1 MLTLQAALVVC
12 SLGATGETTLL
23 DFYADWCGP
32 CREMSRTVDSLASFG
47 YPIRKVNI
55 DREPQLAAQ
64 FRVTGVPCFVMLVDG
79 QERGRTEGVCST
91 DRLRSMFAKAGVRPN
106 VNVAAARAAGGPAIA
121 ETAAM
126 PAADPNQRP
135 SLLDGAAVQHS
146 RGARPRRGG
155 LASWLPPR
163 RGPTQPAQYAAN
175 STTADANVAP
185 SLARGE
191 QVRPAAETA
200 AMIGTEPA
208 PRMRAQSPDQPIS
221 GAPPAP
227 MFEGPANAPSVAP
240 QNLASAAPPAMP
252 APAAP
257 NQAGVPVYDSLQP
270 LVNGR
275 AASAVS
281 AGAGTLSPN
290 ATNVDASQL
299 GNRLLAASVRIKI
312 SVGGGNDVGSGTMIH
327 AEGPDVL
334 VLTCGHVFRD
344 SNGQGRI
351 AIDLY
356 GAGAPQQVPGQLVD
370 YDLKSDVGLVR
381 FRPGV
386 PVTIAPLASPDY
398 RVNAGDTV
406 YSTGCDGGADPSLR
420 QSRVTSLDK
429 YLGPPNVQVAGQPVQ
444 GRSGG
449 GLFNAAG
456 QVIGVCN
463 AADPQDDEGLYAGA
477 ASVYAI
483 LDKAGLAS
491 LYRGGNTQL
500 AGAGTTPTVSAAEVA
515 TTDDFAAPPLVPLQ
529 TPSMPG
535 RMPQN
540 LPAGLPL
547 TSDHTQELAAN
558 NGAPP
563 AAYVDDM
570 PVSDDP
576 VPAQAGQSLAAGV
589 QQPSETPYVPAALVA
604 STVPPAPAA
613 PSDGASGLSPDEQA
627 VLNELHARSEG
638 AEVICVIRSHTDPRA
653 KSEIVVLD
661 RASPAFL
668 EQLATEQH
676 RQDARQL
683 TSQRRDARG
692 AVVRTASTPVRAS
705 RAR

>member
-64 FRVTGVPCFVMLVDG
+64 YRVTGVPCFVMLVDG
-79 QERGRTEGVCST
+79 QERGRTEGVCSA
-91 DRLRSMFAKAGVRPN
+91 DRLRSMFTKSGVKPN

-135 SLLDGAAVQHS
+135 SLLGGAAVQHA
-146 RGARPRRGG
+146 RGTRPRRG

-163 RGPTQPAQYAAN
+163 RGATQGEPFAAN
-175 STTADANVAP
+175 SATADANAAP
-185 SLARGE
+185 SLVRGE
-191 QVRPAAETA
+191 QVRPADESA
-200 AMIGTEPA
+200 AMIGAEPA
-208 PRMRAQSPDQPIS
+208 PRMRAQSPDQPSS

-227 MFEGPANAPSVAP
+227 MLEGPANAPSVAP
-240 QNLASAAPPAMP
+240 QNVNGAAPPAVP

-270 LVNGR
+270 LVNSR
-275 AASAVS
+275 AASAVP
-281 AGAGTLSPN
+281 AGATAPGPN
-290 ATNVDASQL
+290 ATTADASQL

-312 SVGGGNDVGSGTMIH
+312 SVGTGNDVGSGTMIH

-381 FRPGV
+381 FRPGA

-398 RVNAGDTV
+398 RVNVEDTV
-406 YSTGCDGGADPSLR
+406 YSTGCDAGADPSLR
-420 QSRVTSLDK
+420 QSRVTSIDK

-483 LDKAGLAS
+483 LDKVGLAS

-500 AGAGTTPTVSAAEVA
+500 AAAGATPTVGATEVA
-515 TTDDFAAPPLVPLQ
+515 TTDDFAAPPLVPIQ
-529 TPSMPG
+529 PPSMPG

-547 TSDHTQELAAN
+547 TSEHTQELAAN
-558 NGAPP
+558 SGAPP
-563 AAYVDDM
+563 AAYLEQM
-570 PVSDDP
+570 PASGGQTQTMAEQA
-576 VPAQAGQSLAAGV
+576 PAAA
-589 QQPSETPYVPAALVA
+589 QPYVPGALAGAGAPPSTA
-604 STVPPAPAA
+604 STAAPAA
-613 PSDGASGLSPDEQA
+613 TGLSADEQA

-638 AEVICVIRSHTDPRA
+638 AEVICVIRSLNDPRA

-668 EQLATEQH
+668 EELASERQ
-676 RQDARQL
+676 RQDSRQL

-692 AVVRTASTPVRAS
+692 AVIRTASTPVRSS
-705 RAR
+705 RVR